1 MNYGSMSRR
10 HSNSNS
16 QATKKNIMDY
26 GSATTADN
34 LVANGGGLK
43 DEGQGVPVSSWL
55 LQSPVEIVLL
65 ISVVLDAMAAG
76 IIFIF
81 SNTIMPAL
89 STFNS
94 NTGIQVMNTI
104 NDMIVNPLF
113 LFVFMGGIISVYP
126 TAAMMR
132 EPDDYPAAARYY
144 SLASTLI
151 FFFGEIL
158 VTVGCNVPRNDA
170 LMAVDPSS
178 DAGDTYWRNTYLKS
192 WVAWNTARGVFAA
205 IASVAGAMALS
216 FMAKGTGTRHHLSF
230 AE

>member
-1 MNYGSMSRR
+1 MNYGSISRR
-10 HSNSNS
+10 HSNS
-16 QATKKNIMDY
+16 QATQNNMDY
-26 GSATTADN
+26 GSSATAADN
-34 LVANGGGLK
+34 LMANGGGLK

-104 NDMIVNPLF
+104 NDLIVNPLF
-113 LFVFMGGIISVYP
+113 LFVFMGGMISVYP
-126 TAAMMR
+126 TAAMMNK
-132 EPDDYPAAARYY
+132 PDDYPAAARYY

-151 FFFGEIL
+151 FFFGEVL

-192 WVAWNTARGVFAA
+192 WVAWNTARGIFAA

-216 FMAKGTGTRHHLSF
+216 FMGKRHGS
-230 AE
+230 

>member
-1 MNYGSMSRR
+1 MNYGSISRR
-10 HSNSNS
+10 HSNS
-16 QATKKNIMDY
+16 QVATQNNMDY
-26 GSATTADN
+26 GSATAAEN
-34 LVANGGGLK
+34 LMANGGGLK
-43 DEGQGVPVSSWL
+43 DEGQEGQVVSSWF

-104 NDMIVNPLF
+104 NDLIVNPLF
-113 LFVFMGGIISVYP
+113 LFVFMGGMISVYP
-126 TAAMMR
+126 TAAMMNK
-132 EPDDYPAAARYY
+132 PDDYPAAARYY

-151 FFFGEIL
+151 FLLEVL

-170 LMAVDPSS
+170 LMAVDPYS
-178 DAGDTYWRNTYLKS
+178 DAGDTYWRNAYLKS
-192 WVAWNTARGVFAA
+192 WVAWNTARGIFAA

-216 FMAKGTGTRHHLSF
+216 FMGKRHGS
-230 AE
+230 